1 MTPRRR
7 VVSDRA
13 QRAQPF
19 ARTRAAPIDHHQ
31 GVQPTCR
38 EHVKDLREGE
48 QFAPDL
54 MNPLLGTRD
63 LNLVGLHSVFSDQ
76 TSTTPHRS

>member
-19 ARTRAAPIDHHQ
+19 ARTRAAPIHDDQ
-31 GVQPTCR
+31 RVRPSCR
-38 EHVKDLREGE
+38 EYVKDLREGE
-48 QFAPDL
+48 QLAPNL

-76 TSTTPHRS
+76 TFYYALS

>member
-7 VVSDRA
+7 AVSELA

-19 ARTRAAPIDHHQ
+19 ARTGAAPIDDHQ
-31 GVQPTCR
+31 RVRPTHR

-48 QFAPDL
+48 QLAPDL

-63 LNLVGLHSVFSDQ
+63 LNLMSLHSVFSDHAGYYAA
-76 TSTTPHRS
+76 S